1 MHELAIATSL
11 AESLI
16 KYMKEHAVK
25 ITAANLSI
33 GPFSG
38 IDPEALKFA
47 WEPALANFPGS
58 GLERCVLKIR
68 MAKVKHSCRNCGG
81 AFEFDNWQIKCPSCG
96 RESLHR
102 VSGSEF
108 ILESAE
114 IENV

>member
-1 MHELAIATSL
+1 MHELAIAVSL

-16 KYMKEHAVK
+16 KYMKENAVK
-25 ITAANLSI
+25 VKTANLCV

-47 WEPALANFPGS
+47 WEPALANFPGG
-58 GLERCVLKIR
+58 GLEGCRLKIR
-68 MAKVKHSCRNCGG
+68 MAKVKHSCRSCGG
-81 AFEFDNWQIKCPSCG
+81 KFEFEDWQIKCPSCG

-102 VSGSEF
+102 ESGNEF

-114 IENV
+114 IEDV